1 VSRTRHDHEPVL
13 LTQRGK
19 AVAAIVSLED
29 LEEFQR
35 VQDAADLA
43 ECEAITARSSG
54 PGIPHDE
61 FMAMLDA
68 EDAAQA

>member
-43 ECEAITARSSG
+43 ECEAITARSSA
-54 PGIPHDE
+54 PGIPHDD
-61 FMAMLDA
+61 FMALLDA